1 MDAKGRAVR
10 LQAAFDEA
18 RFGASRTLNL
28 RESLPTTEQAVART
42 ESWLRERQMARAGEV
57 LVITGRGNAS
67 PGGISPV
74 RDAVQKLLASLR
86 RRGVLT
92 SIDEHT
98 AGSFVVRLAPVSKL
112 FEAPQSRRHPV
123 QPLPPDP
130 RALAALDQ
138 GTRRLLRTL
147 AERTLDSLAMRAPLP
162 SIVAAEMEKQ
172 FSILSAGLGDAVDRE
187 AALRA
192 AIQRA
197 IDELDEI

>member
-1 MDAKGRAVR
+1 MR
-10 LQAAFDEA
+10 LQTAFDEA
-18 RFGASRTLNL
+18 RFGPSRTLNL
-28 RESLPTTEQAVART
+28 RESLPTVDQAVARA

-67 PGGISPV
+67 PGGVSAV
-74 RDAVQKLLASLR
+74 REAVYKLLGSLR

-92 SIDEHT
+92 AVEEHT

-112 FEAPQSRRHPV
+112 FEAPQSKRHPV

-147 AERTLDSLAMRAPLP
+147 AERTLDALAMRAPLP
-162 SIVAAEMEKQ
+162 SIVAAEMETQ
-172 FSILSAGLGDAVDRE
+172 FAHLSAGLGDATDRE

-197 IDELDEI
+197 IDELDDL